1 MKVII
6 CGAGQVGEQIARH
19 LSYERNDI
27 TVIDHNPDL
36 ISHLSNTLDISG
48 VTGCASHPDIL
59 DAAGARDSDMIIATT
74 RSDEVN
80 MVICQVSHSVFSIP
94 RKIARIRSP
103 SYLEINYSDLYRA
116 EHLPID
122 VIISPEREV
131 AEAAVSRLETPSAFE
146 IETFLGGKAQ
156 LIGISLDNNCPVI
169 NTPLRQLSELFS
181 NLNAIVLGVR
191 RDRKLFVPKSEDQL
205 FAGDQVYVFTTVTDR
220 QRTLEIFGKDM
231 KRGNRIVIVGGGNVG
246 LNVAKTLEQKN
257 RDKVH
262 CKLIEKD
269 RGRAELVADSLER
282 TVILNGDGLDLSL
295 LEEANIEQADAML
308 AVTDDDKTNL
318 LTCTRAKSSGCP
330 LAISLVNDSSLNSL
344 LQPMGIDAY
353 INPRAT
359 TVSSILRHIRHGRVR
374 AVYSVG
380 DAEAE
385 MIEAQVLGTSPLAGK
400 ILKDISWPEGV
411 LVGAVMKENKIL
423 IPRSDTVFL
432 EGDIITV
439 FYRTK
444 DIEKVERLLEVGINF
459 F

>member
-19 LSYERNDI
+19 LSFEKNDI
-27 TVIDHNPDL
+27 TVIDNNSEL
-36 ISHLSNTLDISG
+36 IGHLSNTLDISG
-48 VTGCASHPDIL
+48 ITGCASHPDIL
-59 DAAGARDSDMIIATT
+59 EAAGARDCDMIIATT
-74 RSDEVN
+74 KSDEVN
-80 MVICQVSHSVFSIP
+80 MVVCQVSHSIFSIP
-94 RKIARIRSP
+94 RKIARIRSQ
-103 SYLEINYSDLYRA
+103 SYLETNYSDLYRA

-122 VIISPEREV
+122 VIISPEKEV

-146 IETFLGGKAQ
+146 IETFLNGSAQ
-156 LIGISLDNNCPVI
+156 LIGISLNSNCPVI

-191 RDRKLFVPKSEDQL
+191 RKSKLFVPKPEDQL
-205 FAGDQVYVFTTVTDR
+205 FSGDQVYVFSTITDR
-220 QRTLEIFGKDM
+220 QRTLEIFGKDI
-231 KRGNRIVIVGGGNVG
+231 KRVNRLIIVGGGNVG
-246 LNVAKTLEQKN
+246 LNVAKTLEQTN
-257 RDKVH
+257 RNKFH
-262 CKLIEKD
+262 CKLIEKN
-269 RGRAELVADSLER
+269 RAQAETVADSLER

-295 LEEANIEQADAML
+295 LEEANIGQVDAIL

-330 LAISLVNDSSLNSL
+330 LAICLVNDSSLNSL
-344 LQPMGIDAY
+344 LEPMGIDAY

-385 MIEAQVLGTSPLAGK
+385 LIEAQVLGTSPLAGK
-400 ILKDISWPEGV
+400 ILRDINWPKEV
-411 LVGAVMKENKIL
+411 LVGAVMKKDEII
-423 IPRSDTVFL
+423 IPKSDTVFS
-432 EGDIITV
+432 EGDIIIL

-444 DIEKVERLLEVGINF
+444 DVEQVEKLLEVGMNF